1 VVRVTRKEKTLIL
14 VTIGSPYI
22 FANSQIKEIDAGR
35 GTVPIIKDGR
45 TLLPIRAIV
54 EAIGGEVSWDAA
66 LKKVTIKLKDM
77 IIELWIG
84 NPQAKVKEINVYIDP
99 ENHDVKPEIINSRTM
114 LPLRFIAESLG
125 CEVNWNAQN
134 KSITITYI
142 N

>member
-1 VVRVTRKEKTLIL
+1 V
-14 VTIGSPYI
+14 
-22 FANSQIKEIDAGR
+22 
-35 GTVPIIKDGR
+35 
-45 TLLPIRAIV
+45 
-54 EAIGGEVSWDAA
+54 
-66 LKKVTIKLKDM
+66 

-99 ENHDVKPEIINSRTM
+99 ENHDVKPEIVNGRTM